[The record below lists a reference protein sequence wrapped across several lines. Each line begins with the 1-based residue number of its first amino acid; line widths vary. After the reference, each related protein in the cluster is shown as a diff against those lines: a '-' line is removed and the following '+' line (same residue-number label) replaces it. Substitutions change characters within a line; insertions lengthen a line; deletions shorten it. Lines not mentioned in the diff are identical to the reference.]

1 MFHVTRQK
9 QQLLIVEYGLLYDS
23 AFVFLN
29 MYVLNAEPANLGV
42 VAHPFDPCTSE
53 AEAGGSLISV

>member
-29 MYVLNAEPANLGV
+29 IYVLNAEPANLGV
-42 VAHPFDPCTSE
+42 VAHPSE
-53 AEAGGSLISV
+53 AEAGASLILV